1 MPFDSEGNFTR
12 IHSWEDDRINDI
24 DIVTD
29 HHDEEDNNL
38 AEGLSQTF
46 LRDGRV
52 AMRGNIDA
60 GNFQI
65 KNLANGALDYDAVNR
80 KQVLDKLDELKTE
93 INDGQ
98 AVSRTDYADLF
109 ELVGTNFGAGDG
121 VTTFNIPDYRGKFLR
136 GLGGNSAEDVYTT
149 QEEGLPDHTHMIA
162 NTNNGGSIYTTL
174 GDNYLAREGGG
185 SATSAV
191 SYRLNG
197 TDTVANVGKTNAA
210 SVANEIYGKS
220 VHVTPVN
227 QAVNYFIKA
236 KED

>member
-65 KNLANGALDYDAVNR
+65 KNLLLGKIR
-80 KQVLDKLDELKTE
+80 K
-93 INDGQ
+93 
-98 AVSRTDYADLF
+98 
-109 ELVGTNFGAGDG
+109 
-121 VTTFNIPDYRGKFLR
+121 GKFY
-136 GLGGNSAEDVYTT
+136 E
-149 QEEGLPDHTHMIA
+149 
-162 NTNNGGSIYTTL
+162 
-174 GDNYLAREGGG
+174 
-185 SATSAV
+185 
-191 SYRLNG
+191 
-197 TDTVANVGKTNAA
+197 
-210 SVANEIYGKS
+210 
-220 VHVTPVN
+220 
-227 QAVNYFIKA
+227 
-236 KED
+236 